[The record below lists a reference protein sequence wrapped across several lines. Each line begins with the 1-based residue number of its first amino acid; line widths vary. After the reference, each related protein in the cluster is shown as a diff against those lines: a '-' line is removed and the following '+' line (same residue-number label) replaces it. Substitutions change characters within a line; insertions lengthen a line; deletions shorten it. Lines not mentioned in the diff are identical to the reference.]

1 MDSTRVTS
9 MKNYRVFVLTP
20 QGSVIDSYEITCS
33 DVEDAK
39 ERAKV
44 IAEHNPVE
52 IWEGAVRIARL
63 GTDSLRCTT
72 LLMIGSAFYILFIAM

>member
-1 MDSTRVTS
+1 MTR

-20 QGSVIDSYEITCS
+20 EGSVLDSYEITCS
-33 DVEDAK
+33 DVEEAK

-44 IAEHNPVE
+44 LGEHNPVE

-63 GTDSLRCTT
+63 GTDSLR
-72 LLMIGSAFYILFIAM
+72 